1 MLTIIAIIPNKL
13 SLRVNT
19 PAMTRIKIVTGIAA
33 IVRANSTSLVFTTIT
48 TNWIVNPRK
57 KKKSN
62 LRSAM

>member
-1 MLTIIAIIPNKL
+1 MLTIIKIIPHKL
-13 SLRVNT
+13 SLRVKI
-19 PAMTRIKIVTGIAA
+19 PAMMRITIVTGIAA

-48 TNWIVNPRK
+48 TNWIVKPRK